1 MSLLPRT
8 VLLTPLRVTA
18 LLVPAVLVTAGCSVQ
33 DVPTAGSVSPPP
45 VVVSAVPE
53 AQDPCTQVALTLL
66 DGQLQGVPSADP
78 ASLVRANEVV
88 AQFVVRYDQIL
99 VASGVPAARAA
110 LAPEVAAACQLPADN
125 QPDATSPPAVELTVE
140 PAPTG

>member
-8 VLLTPLRVTA
+8 VLLAPLRVTA

-33 DVPTAGSVSPPP
+33 DVPTAGSVSPSP

-88 AQFVVRYDQIL
+88 AQFVARYDRVM

-110 LAPEVAAACQLPADN
+110 LAVEVAAACQLPAAS
-125 QPDATSPPAVELTVE
+125 QPGVAPPAAVELTPE
-140 PAPTG
+140 PMPTD